1 MSKAELANTLDDL
14 KHELSSLRVNQ
25 VAGATASK
33 LARM

>member
-1 MSKAELANTLDDL
+1 MNKTDMTKNLADL
-14 KHELSSLRVNQ
+14 KQELCSLRVNQ